1 MDAAS
6 IAALA
11 TAFAGLLAAAAQW
24 SWLIGPR
31 RTGHRARLHTI
42 EDRLA
47 ASELALQR
55 CLRRLHAS
63 RQRTRQ
69 VLHDS
74 QPAPAQPA
82 QDHGSSQ
89 DSPQPHQE

>member
-1 MDAAS
+1 MDPTS

-11 TAFAGLLAAAAQW
+11 TAFASLIAAAAQW

-31 RTGHRARLHTI
+31 RTGRRARLHTI

-55 CLRRLHAS
+55 CR
-63 RQRTRQ
+63 
-69 VLHDS
+69 
-74 QPAPAQPA
+74 
-82 QDHGSSQ
+82 GN
-89 DSPQPHQE
+89 